1 MNKKELFAKIPAVDK
16 IMLKKEIIDLEKK
29 YPRNFITE
37 IVRNELE
44 SLRKKILNLK
54 ENENLDIKEEEIL
67 IGIIKNVEKNYKLKL
82 RSVINASGVVI
93 HTNLGRSLISEEIA
107 KHMIEVATKYNNLE
121 YDIENGKRG
130 SRYDHLEKIIKK
142 ITNAEDV
149 LVVNNNAAAVMLVL
163 SSLAKDKEVIVSRG
177 ELVEIGGSFRVPSVM
192 EQSGAKLIEVG
203 TTNKTYAKDYE
214 NEINENTAAIMKV
227 HTSNFRVLGFTK
239 SPTLQELKETSEKF
253 KIPFIEDLGSGLFI
267 DISKYGLT
275 YEPTVKDSI
284 DAGVD
289 IVTFSGDKMLGGPQ
303 AGIIVGKKEY
313 IEKMKKNQ
321 LTRALRVDKFTI
333 AALEATLRVYLNEED
348 ALNKIP
354 TLKMLTQNKEKIRLK
369 AENLISKINVSNEIA
384 NIKIKEDES
393 QVGGGSMPLERIK
406 TFVVSIIPK
415 KISVAKLEKLLRI
428 FEPHIIARIS
438 EDSYILDL
446 RTVLDNQIDLIALR
460 INEVLNY

>member
-163 SSLAKDKEVIVSRG
+163 STLAKDKEVIVSRG

>member
-239 SPTLQELKETSEKF
+239 SPTLKELKETSEKF

>member
-44 SLRKKILNLK
+44 NLRKKILNLK

-67 IGIIKNVEKNYKLKL
+67 IVIIKNVEKNYKLKL

-163 SSLAKDKEVIVSRG
+163 STLAKDKEVIVSRG

>member
-67 IGIIKNVEKNYKLKL
+67 IVIIKNVEKNYKLKL

-163 SSLAKDKEVIVSRG
+163 STLAKDKEVIVSRG